1 MQRRV
6 IKILNARIELVSNT
20 DLIHSPNYF
29 SFTDV
34 ESLLSDYASVQDL
47 PEDAEVDGS
56 ILILDEDVPAD
67 MHVRDNFAV
76 ARGPFA
82 AMEKNMRDKRYT
94 LLGNQ
99 GLLYRFIMYIL
110 EKKYGIHSFHANAL
124 YSEER
129 DELFVVFGGAASGKS
144 PALMAGLCNGLKV
157 FGTELVHFSAGNG
170 EYRFYQSSCLDNIR
184 PQSIRDDFP
193 ELLTR
198 LTVPSSTGFSSPSSK
213 FLLDMRQFSASRAVL
228 ESPRLRLIV
237 PRVESG
243 RDPVIISRAED
254 QGLVAKM
261 LFDNLAEK
269 IAASFTMYNSMASC
283 GLDTPQLAMRRL
295 SAVQALLRAAKS
307 PHVETYLA
315 PARHFLGV
323 LR

>member
-6 IKILNARIELVSNT
+6 IKVLNARIELVSNT
-20 DLIHSPNYF
+20 DIIYSPNYF

-47 PEDAEVDGS
+47 PEDAEVDGT
-56 ILILDEDVPAD
+56 ILIVDEDVPVD
-67 MHVRDNFAV
+67 MHVQDSFAV

-82 AMEKNMRDKRYT
+82 VMERSMLDKRYT

-110 EKKYGIHSFHANAL
+110 EKKYGIYSFHANAL

-144 PALMAGLCNGLKV
+144 PALMAGLCNGLTV
-157 FGTELVHFSAGNG
+157 FGTELVHFSVGDG
-170 EYRFYQSSCLDNIR
+170 EYTFYQSSCLDNIR
-184 PQSIRDDFP
+184 PQSIHDDFP

-198 LTVPSSTGFSSPSSK
+198 LTVPSDKGFSSPSSK
-213 FLLDMRQFSASRAVL
+213 FLLDMRHLSAPKAVL
-228 ESPRLRLIV
+228 KSPRLRLIV
-237 PRVESG
+237 PRVEAG
-243 RDPVIISRAED
+243 RDPVIINRVED

-283 GLDTPQLAMRRL
+283 GLDTPQLAVRRL
-295 SAVQALLRAAKS
+295 KALQALLLAAKS
-307 PHVETYLA
+307 PYVETYLA
-315 PARHFLGV
+315 PARHFLEV